1 MKTTMNPN
9 RSWLNAITFAEAG
22 EWETARE
29 MMPPPAPRNKLLALL
44 EKTFMA
50 VAFAEES
57 LHDEAK
63 YLVGK
68 TNKATNRAGSFLDS
82 VGLRGVRVTYG
93 VLQEGA
99 IR

>member
-1 MKTTMNPN
+1 MKTTMNKN
-9 RSWLNAITFAEAG
+9 RSWMNAITFAEAG

-29 MMPPPAPRNKLLALL
+29 MMPPPAPRNKLFELL

-57 LHDEAK
+57 LHDEA
-63 YLVGK
+63 LCHI
-68 TNKATNRAGSFLDS
+68 NKPRLARNRAGIFLDS
-82 VGLRGVRVTYG
+82 VGLRGVRMTYG
-93 VLQEGA
+93 ILQEEA